1 MICRYPPCHW
11 RLSLDAP
18 PRWKKV
24 VAGSGL
30 LIAVVLFSLAL
41 TGCGKK
47 GAPEPPPGVPDTYPR
62 PYPSE

>member
-1 MICRYPPCHW
+1 MICRYPPCHS
-11 RLSLDAP
+11 RLFLDASSWW
-18 PRWKKV
+18 RKV
-24 VAGSGL
+24 VGGGL
-30 LIAVVLFSLAL
+30 LIAVVLFSLPL